1 MVPSAILRLE
11 TFPLTPNGKI
21 DRDRLPPPEQ
31 APIETSNTI
40 ISDPSRTAEAQTLAS
55 LWGVNTAPTAPPA
68 SSQAVPPA
76 EMALPAHEIE
86 ERLVHIVQKLL
97 LRETINST
105 SNFFDIGATSFDM
118 VRLHS
123 ILVEEFDTTMSV
135 VDIFQY
141 VTIRSLA
148 QYLRQSNIDGDGTR
162 AQRQERGKARR
173 AARRR

>member
-1 MVPSAILRLE
+1 
-11 TFPLTPNGKI
+11 
-21 DRDRLPPPEQ
+21 
-31 APIETSNTI
+31 
-40 ISDPSRTAEAQTLAS
+40 
-55 LWGVNTAPTAPPA
+55 
-68 SSQAVPPA
+68 
-76 EMALPAHEIE
+76 MALPAHEIE